1 MINLFG
7 KLKHNTLKINKM
19 LYICTEIKLF
29 LSTY

>member
-19 LYICTEIKLF
+19 LYICTEIKLE
-29 LSTY
+29 Y